1 MNITKIL
8 FLLHNINADL
18 IGWNR
23 YSGLVAKK
31 YQIDSEQDLVS
42 HQDAIIQQLV
52 KRNNY
57 SGLREFIRI
66 IRQSH
71 RYRRD
76 ELLRQ

>member
-1 MNITKIL
+1 MNLTIIL
-8 FLLHNINADL
+8 FLLQAINADL

-31 YQIDSEQDLVS
+31 YRIENEQDLVS

-71 RYRRD
+71 QYRR
-76 ELLRQ
+76 EEMMRH